1 MRLGF
6 ALFAGA
12 APEILRA
19 SAREAEGLGYSSF
32 WVNHPGATD
41 GLAALAL
48 AAGETRRI
56 ELGIG
61 VIPLHTRG
69 PDSIVQGVHANGLP
83 LDRLLLGVGSPN
95 PGALTRV
102 REGVAALR
110 SKLAARLV
118 VAALGPQMCRVAGE
132 VADARSEEHTSE
144 LQSHSDLVCRLLLE
158 IVPSPPTYTPFPY
171 TTLFRSGVHAN
182 GLPLDRLL
190 LGVGSP
196 NPGAL
201 TRVREGV
208 AALRSKLAARLVVAA
223 LGPQMCRVAG
233 EVADA
238 VLFNWLTPEHARRSA
253 EWVRAGAA
261 AAGRQPPRLFAYVR
275 VALGAAASDRL
286 REEGVRYAAI
296 PAYAAHFARMGVKP
310 VETAIAASSAGGLAA
325 ALPNWQGAV
334 DEIVLRAITGTDT
347 IDENLALLR
356 AIPRPAP
363 GTPR

>member
-132 VADARSEEHTSE
+132 VAD
-144 LQSHSDLVCRLLLE
+144 
-158 IVPSPPTYTPFPY
+158 
-171 TTLFRSGVHAN
+171 G
-182 GLPLDRLL
+182 G
-190 LGVGSP
+190 
-196 NPGAL
+196 
-201 TRVREGV
+201 
-208 AALRSKLAARLVVAA
+208 
-223 LGPQMCRVAG
+223 
-233 EVADA
+233 
-238 VLFNWLTPEHARRSA
+238 LFNWLTPEHARRSA
-253 EWVRAGAA
+253 ESVRAGAA
-261 AAGRQPPRLFAYVR
+261 SAGRPAPKVFAYVR
-275 VALGAAASDRL
+275 VALGAAACERL
-286 REEGVRYAAI
+286 AEEGARYAAI
-296 PAYAAHFARMGVKP
+296 PAYADNFARMGVKP
-310 VETAIAASSAGGLAA
+310 VETAIAAQSPDAIPP
-325 ALPNWQGAV
+325 ALRAWQGAV
-334 DEIVLRAITGTDT
+334 DEIVLRAVTAKDT
-347 IDENLALLR
+347 VEENVALLR
-356 AIPRPAP
+356 AAK
-363 GTPR
+363 TA

>member
-132 VADARSEEHTSE
+132 VADA
-144 LQSHSDLVCRLLLE
+144 
-158 IVPSPPTYTPFPY
+158 
-171 TTLFRSGVHAN
+171 
-182 GLPLDRLL
+182 
-190 LGVGSP
+190 
-196 NPGAL
+196 
-201 TRVREGV
+201 
-208 AALRSKLAARLVVAA
+208 
-223 LGPQMCRVAG
+223 
-233 EVADA
+233 

-275 VALGAAASDRL
+275 LAPRAAARDRL
-286 REEGVRYAAI
+286 RGAGDGSCV
-296 PAYAAHFARMGVKP
+296 
-310 VETAIAASSAGGLAA
+310 AASRGWRTRTCSSRVSASRRWRRGSAS
-325 ALPNWQGAV
+325 PSRPRCSM
-334 DEIVLRAITGTDT
+334 RAGSSSC
-347 IDENLALLR
+347 
-356 AIPRPAP
+356 PA
-363 GTPR
+363 